1 MESQNI
7 HVYLKIKIIAQKLAD
22 PSSIPQ
28 EKLELHVTNKR
39 NYYNCQKRI
48 KRYSKKKIERFG
60 DVCCESCSIVV
71 IINIE
76 INICNNI

>member
-48 KRYSKKKIERFG
+48 KRYSKKKSKDLEM
-60 DVCCESCSIVV
+60 SVV
-71 IINIE
+71 NHVASLSL
-76 INICNNI
+76 